1 MDTMT
6 VQELIDK
13 LKYFDK
19 DMKVVGVNE
28 VKLDT
33 MEKTEIVC
41 NDYQVSVKHI
51 GFETVVKIQ

>member
-1 MDTMT
+1 MT

-13 LKYFDK
+13 LECFDK
-19 DMKVVGVNE
+19 DLKVVGVHE

-33 MEKTEIVC
+33 MESTEIVC
-41 NDYQVSVKHI
+41 KDYQVSVKHI

>member
-1 MDTMT
+1 MT

-33 MEKTEIVC
+33 IEKTEIVS
-41 NDYQVSVKHI
+41 NDNQVSVKRI

>member
-1 MDTMT
+1 MT

-19 DMKVVGVNE
+19 NMKVIGVNE

-41 NDYQVSVKHI
+41 HDYQTSVKRI

>member
-1 MDTMT
+1 MMYMT

-13 LKYFDK
+13 LKCFDK
-19 DMKVVGVNE
+19 DMKVIGVNE
-28 VKLDT
+28 VKLDS

-41 NDYQVSVKHI
+41 HDYQTSVKHI

>member
-1 MDTMT
+1 MYMT

-13 LKYFDK
+13 LECFDK
-19 DMKVVGVNE
+19 DLKVVGVHE

-33 MEKTEIVC
+33 MESTEIVC
-41 NDYQVSVKHI
+41 KDYQVSVKHI

>member
-1 MDTMT
+1 MT

-33 MEKTEIVC
+33 MEKTEVVC
-41 NDYQVSVKHI
+41 HDYQVSIKRI
-51 GFETVVKIQ
+51 GFETVVNIK

>member
-1 MDTMT
+1 MMYMT

-28 VKLDT
+28 VKLDS

-41 NDYQVSVKHI
+41 HDNQISVKHI

>member
-1 MDTMT
+1 MT

-41 NDYQVSVKHI
+41 HDYQTSVKHI